1 MRQTRPSALL
11 LVAAAGALLA
21 AACTRDTTGLEP
33 APFPND
39 GEVFGDAFG
48 AAVGFQGFAGSN
60 TNALRS
66 DSAVKH
72 SGIASLRVTIPN
84 PGDPAG
90 GYSGGAFVAEFPR
103 DFSSYNALTFWARAS
118 REATLDIAGLG
129 NDNTGTSL
137 YTASRSAIPLTTEW
151 RKYVIPIPLPAKLT
165 AERGMFFFAEG
176 PENGTGYDIWFDD
189 IQFETVAGITDP
201 RPLIPT
207 ASRTEEVG
215 ATARVTGT
223 SVTFSVDGADHLV
236 TAAPAYF
243 TFASSNTSV
252 ATVGADGAITTV
264 GEGTTNIT
272 ASLGATPASGALTI
286 NTVTPPAAA
295 APTPT
300 RPAAE
305 VISLFSDAYTNVP
318 VSTWSASYDQADV
331 ADVTIAGNA
340 AKKYTNLVFAAA
352 EFTAPTVN
360 ASAMTHLH
368 VDVFTFDDAAFR
380 VKLVDF
386 GANGAFGGGDD
397 SEHEVTFSATTTPAI
412 TEGAWSSLDI
422 PLSMFAGLQSRTHLA
437 QFIITGS
444 SPSVYLDNIYFY
456 QGPPPAEPT
465 VAAPTPTVA
474 ASNVVSLFSNAY
486 TNATV
491 NTWSADW
498 DQADVADVA
507 IAGNA
512 TKKYTNL
519 VFAGIEFTS
528 APVDAS
534 AMTNFHIDLWTPD
547 VTAAPKALK
556 IKLVDFGA
564 NGSFGGG
571 DDVEHEITLTAA
583 TTPGLATGSW
593 MSLDIPLSAFTG
605 LTTRGHLAQM
615 IISGD
620 LRTLFVDNVYFSRA
634 AALTAPVTAAPT
646 PAYPAGDVV
655 SLFSNAYTNVPV
667 GTWSADWDQAN
678 VVDEAIAGNAT
689 KKYTSLVFAGIEFT
703 SPTID
708 ASAMTHFRM
717 DIWTPDA
724 TAAPAAFKIKLV
736 DFGANGA
743 FGGGD
748 DVEHEVTLTAAT
760 TPALATGGWVT
771 LDIPLS
777 TFAGLTTRAHLAQL
791 IISGDL
797 RTVWVDNVLLH
808 R

>member
-1 MRQTRPSALL
+1 MRPTRPSALL

-21 AACTRDTTGLEP
+21 AACTRDTDGLGP
-33 APFPND
+33 APFPRN
-39 GEVFGDAFG
+39 GEVFTDAFG
-48 AAVGFQGFAGSN
+48 AGVGFQGFSGSN
-60 TNALRS
+60 VNALRS
-66 DSAVKH
+66 DSSVRHA
-72 SGIASLRVTIPN
+72 GIASLRVTIPN
-84 PGDPAG
+84 VGDPAG
-90 GYSGGAFVAEFPR
+90 GYSGGAFVADFPR
-103 DFSSYNALTFWARAS
+103 DFSGYNALTFWARAS
-118 REATLDIAGLG
+118 RAATLDIAGIG
-129 NDNTGTSL
+129 NDNTGTSK
-137 YTASRSAIPLTTEW
+137 YTASMADIPLTTEW
-151 RKYVIPIPLPAKLT
+151 RKYVIPIPLPARLSS
-165 AERGMFFFAEG
+165 ERGMFFFAEG

-189 IQFETVAGITDP
+189 IQFETVAGISNP

-207 ASRTEEVG
+207 SSRTEEIG

-223 SVTFSVDGADHLV
+223 TVTFSVDGADQLV
-236 TAAPAYF
+236 TAMPGYF
-243 TFASSNTSV
+243 TFASSNQAV
-252 ATVGADGAITTV
+252 ATIGADGTITTV
-264 GEGTTNIT
+264 GAGTTNIT
-272 ASLGATPASGALTI
+272 GTLGATPATGALTI

-300 RPAAE
+300 RPANE

-318 VSTWSASYDQADV
+318 VSTWSASYDLADV
-331 ADVTIAGNA
+331 ADVSIAGNA
-340 AKKYTNLVFAAA
+340 TKKYTNLVFAAA
-352 EFTAPTVN
+352 EFTAPTVD
-360 ASAMTHLH
+360 ASTMTHLH
-368 VDVFTFDDAAFR
+368 VDVFTFDDDAFR

-397 SEHEVTFSATTTPAI
+397 TEHEVAFSATTTPGI

-422 PLSMFAGLQSRTHLA
+422 PLSMFTGLQSRAHLA

-444 SPSVYLDNIYFY
+444 SPSLYLDNIYFY
-456 QGPPPAEPT
+456 KAPPPPEPT
-465 VAAPTPTVA
+465 VAAPTPTA
-474 ASNVVSLFSNAY
+474 AAANVVSLFSNAY
-486 TNATV
+486 TNAAV

-498 DQADVADVA
+498 DQADVADVT

-519 VFAGIEFTS
+519 TFAGIEFTG

-547 VTAAPKALK
+547 ATAAPALLK

-564 NGSFGGG
+564 NGAFGGG

-583 TTPGLATGSW
+583 TTPALATGSW

-615 IISGD
+615 IISGS

-634 AALTAPVTAAPT
+634 ATATAPTTAAPT
-646 PAYPAGDVV
+646 PTYATGNVI

-667 GTWSADWDQAN
+667 STWSADWDQAN
-678 VVDEAIAGNAT
+678 VADEAIAGNAT

-703 SPTID
+703 GTTID
-708 ASAMTHFRM
+708 ATQMTHFRM

-724 TAAPAAFKIKLV
+724 TALPAIFKIKLV
-736 DFGANGA
+736 DFGANGVWS
-743 FGGGD
+743 GGD
-748 DVEHEVTLTAAT
+748 DVEHEITLTAAT

-771 LDIPLS
+771 LDVPL
-777 TFAGLTTRAHLAQL
+777 TAFTGLTTRAHLAQL